1 MLQQG
6 FAGGGGVLDDL
17 QLRVYLLPRLRGAQ
31 VQGQLPHCGNLSPRP
46 IRPAAKLTVHLLSPV
61 CVFNPAGCGGAGR
74 ELTKRSICDS
84 PAPARMPSAIKLAH
98 EPAEVSRGGERLN
111 SSSSNWLGEPQPG
124 DERLSGALRALAS
137 LINPPRRECRA
148 SGGEHI
154 AGASSHSVFMY
165 SSISI
170 D

>member
-6 FAGGGGVLDDL
+6 FAGGGGGLDDL

-98 EPAEVSRGGERLN
+98 EPAEVSRGAN
-111 SSSSNWLGEPQPG
+111 
-124 DERLSGALRALAS
+124 
-137 LINPPRRECRA
+137 
-148 SGGEHI
+148 
-154 AGASSHSVFMY
+154 V
-165 SSISI
+165 
-170 D
+170 